1 MSSNDDYL
9 LKNERNSIISIICPS
24 RRRPS
29 QLLNMMN
36 SATNKSTAPQNL
48 EFCIYIDEDDESYN
62 FGHID
67 FSKFKI
73 QTLRGPRFWLS
84 GMFNS
89 LLTVASGDYIFYC
102 GDDVEFKT
110 VGWDLS
116 MKKEIDK
123 FKDKLCVVYVNDLAK
138 YEQKYATIGMVHK
151 SWVNV
156 YGHIFTPHMRD
167 NGIDFWISEVASCVG
182 RLKYLPEVHIEH
194 LQFRQGKGEI
204 DETYMDRVK
213 SHKIYS
219 PAALYASLKDE
230 RQRDKL
236 ILSFRLQTPLKE
248 KSLRYFCANMYIFL
262 IEKLGNKKFLTS
274 ELIYI
279 KSISNIKFVKKISF
293 KLITPLNSIKKFF
306 QSV

>member
-1 MSSNDDYL
+1 MSSNEEYL
-9 LKNERNSIISIICPS
+9 LKNERNSTISIICPS
-24 RRRPS
+24 RGRPI

-36 SATNKSTAPQNL
+36 SATNKSIAPQNL

-62 FGHID
+62 FAHID

-89 LLTVASGDYIFYC
+89 LLTVASGNYIFYC

-116 MKKEIDK
+116 MIEEIDK
-123 FKDKLCVVYVNDLAK
+123 FEDKLCVVYVNDLAK

-167 NGIDFWISEVASCVG
+167 NGIDFWISDISRAIG
-182 RLKYLPEVHIEH
+182 R
-194 LQFRQGKGEI
+194 
-204 DETYMDRVK
+204 
-213 SHKIYS
+213 
-219 PAALYASLKDE
+219 
-230 RQRDKL
+230 
-236 ILSFRLQTPLKE
+236 
-248 KSLRYFCANMYIFL
+248 
-262 IEKLGNKKFLTS
+262 
-274 ELIYI
+274 
-279 KSISNIKFVKKISF
+279 
-293 KLITPLNSIKKFF
+293 
-306 QSV
+306 